1 MKVSGQMV
9 AHDMRVVAPAR
20 LETAAALLTL
30 AAICT
35 RAGRTADARDRIS
48 QAAALIAQGPDPGIL
63 ASQDAAAQH
72 QAAPMALV
80 PPPRGRARR
89 SDGLSA
95 REAEV
100 LQKWKG
106 KRAEEMKKWKRADT
120 LPDPLPGSDGRYVPW
135 YDRKD
140 DWYCYQAAICRLN
153 FAGFPIGAFTEGVE
167 WLSA

>member
-9 AHDMRVVAPAR
+9 AQDMRVVAPAR

-100 LQKWKG
+100 LQLLTNGSTNLEIAAVLVVSVHTVERHLQNAYRKIG
-106 KRAEEMKKWKRADT
+106 VRNRADAAAYMARHE
-120 LPDPLPGSDGRYVPW
+120 SRRQDGRTLL
-135 YDRKD
+135 R
-140 DWYCYQAAICRLN
+140 R
-153 FAGFPIGAFTEGVE
+153 
-167 WLSA
+167 